1 MNRGRKRMAVFT
13 LILAA
18 VCVAAAWKIGWQ
30 RDDIQTPEPGGK
42 VNGEIEAS
50 EAGKDTHEIFET
62 GKGDER
68 TEMPEIEETE
78 MAQIPVSGVISRFI
92 FLNSCF
98 GIAYATTASTG
109 SSRIHGRTVR

>member
-50 EAGKDTHEIFET
+50 EAGKDTH
-62 GKGDER
+62 
-68 TEMPEIEETE
+68 
-78 MAQIPVSGVISRFI
+78 
-92 FLNSCF
+92 
-98 GIAYATTASTG
+98 
-109 SSRIHGRTVR
+109 